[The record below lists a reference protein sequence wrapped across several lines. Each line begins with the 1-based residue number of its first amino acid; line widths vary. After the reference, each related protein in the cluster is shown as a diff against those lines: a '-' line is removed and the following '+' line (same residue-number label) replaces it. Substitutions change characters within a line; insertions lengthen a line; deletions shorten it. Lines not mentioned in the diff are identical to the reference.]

1 MITFVAILAAILILC
16 IVKINFFEHK
26 VKNEK
31 KITKKTKLQ
40 SLGELPFNEN
50 NGDILIENKPKAN
63 VMKYLRDIRANI
75 LKDTENKVISVISYN
90 HGEGKSFIAN
100 NLAISISRLNK
111 SVLLIDGNFRE
122 KSNKNETFY
131 IEKGEGL
138 VDFINSFKPGEVVP
152 NLLNAKRYISQTQF
166 PNLYVL
172 QNGTI
177 TEDSYKLLETQKI
190 KEVIELLKSVYDV
203 ILIDCTS
210 FFETKDAFFISN
222 LADTSIIVAENHIT
236 TYEDILMIKNQL
248 ENNDINLL
256 GFILNKTNLEKGK
269 YYNTT
274 ENLKYGMYAEAFENH
289 YSLMDIDEIIDPITK
304 RINSYE
310 EEKYEALQI
319 EFIEKRT
326 EELINNMGEEFNRKI
341 RKIEKENK
349 KLIDKI
355 EKLKQEVKEE
365 KVLNET
371 IRNKEAKGFEKFAQ
385 AITKK
390 FKRIETGLNQL
401 KRDKEYFE
409 EDYDEKKIS

>member
-40 SLGELPFNEN
+40 SLGELPFNDN

-138 VDFINSFKPGEVVP
+138 TDYVNSFKTGEVVP

-222 LADTSIIVAENHIT
+222 LSDTSIIVAENHVT
-236 TYEDILMIKNQL
+236 TYDEILMIKKQL

-256 GFILNKTNLEKGK
+256 GFILNKTNLENGK

-365 KVLNET
+365 KEMNET

-385 AITKK
+385 AITKR
-390 FKRIETGLNQL
+390 FKRIEAGLNQIR
-401 KRDKEYFE
+401 RDKDYFE
-409 EDYDEKKIS
+409 EDLDEKKIS